1 MANEIDVL
9 GFPNWDEIRGIQA
22 GQQMLGE
29 QTRGG
34 QQNAD
39 YNNYLLGAMM
49 NAGANPAFNQALA
62 RMNAIQRPVLQHN
75 PPAYAQEWQIGLNM
89 FGTPQQT
96 VTGTITPQCY
106 FRAEKLMAVELFNN
120 GGLNNPP
127 IATSITGAFIGQK
140 NQLPVGAGAGGG
152 LHSAFFATGALGNGI
167 KWSTCQPAISITIQV
182 SFLSIATWYGGL
194 FGKAVL

>member
-1 MANEIDVL
+1 MANELDVL
-9 GFPNWDEIRGIQA
+9 GFPNWDEIGMAQA
-22 GQQMLGE
+22 QQMIGE

-34 QQNAD
+34 QNNAD

-49 NAGANPAFNQALA
+49 NAQANPGYGQAIA
-62 RMNAIQRPVLQHN
+62 RSAALQRPVLRHN
-75 PPAYAQEWQIGLNM
+75 PPAYAQEWQIGLSV
-89 FGTPQQT
+89 FGTPAQT

-106 FRAEKLMAVELFNN
+106 FRAEKLMAVEFFNN
-120 GGLNNPP
+120 GQLNNPP
-127 IATSITGAFIGQK
+127 QQTSVTGAFVGQK

-152 LHSAFFATGALGNGI
+152 LHAAFFATGALGNGI

-182 SFLSIATWYGGL
+182 AFTAIATWYGGL